1 MANKKYYGTGVA
13 LITPFNEDL
22 SVDFASL
29 EKLLEYVNKGG
40 VDYYVILGTTG
51 ESSTVTEKE
60 KTEIIAFIKKNNPKK
75 LPIVLGHGGNDT
87 SKLIESYNTINFDG
101 IDGILTV
108 NPYYNKP
115 SQEGLYQHFKAVS
128 DASPVDVILYNIPG
142 RTGVNMSAETTL
154 RLASHPKV
162 VGIKEASGDLG
173 QCIDIVK
180 QKPSNFLLIGGDDI
194 LTLPMISVGGVG
206 AISAISNAFPDITSK
221 MTNFALANDYASANK
236 ELHKFCHLNKLFFE
250 EGNPVGVKIMLDIL
264 GICKPFVRLPL
275 VKASDG
281 LRAKMK
287 SLIEKA

>member
-1 MANKKYYGTGVA
+1 MTNKKYYGTGVA

-142 RTGVNMSAETTL
+142 RTGVNMLAETTL

-162 VGIKEASGDLG
+162 VGIKEASGDLA

-180 QKPSNFLLIGGDDI
+180 QKPSDFLLIGGDDI

-221 MTNFALANDYASANK
+221 MTNFALANDYASANV

-281 LRAKMK
+281 LRTKMK

>member
-1 MANKKYYGTGVA
+1 MTNKKYYGTGVA

-154 RLASHPKV
+154 RLATHPKV
-162 VGIKEASGDLG
+162 VGIKEASGDLA

-180 QKPSNFLLIGGDDI
+180 QKPSDFLLIGGDDI